1 MCDLRVDMGDV
12 AACLCSINEYLKENT
27 IDFDDGSISLWDD
40 VGIDETATK
49 ELHRDENFGDH
60 VAAE

>member
-1 MCDLRVDMGDV
+1 MGDV